1 MIFIP
6 TNEGAMYAQWMV
18 ALRVRY
24 RRWTDRGQPSNDIDM
39 YGILEAMNQ
48 LPGVVTIFCC
58 ESHPTRQ
65 KPDRF
70 YVMCMADPGGV
81 VQLGKV
87 VEACHRR
94 MDVTWPLSHTE
105 IVNLV
110 HTRAILPISQIHQD
124 WVSYPAYVIECVKV
138 TRKGK
143 REFLWQFLQ
152 AVEEVRERCAT

>member
-6 TNEGAMYAQWMV
+6 SNEGRVYAHTLNVM
-18 ALRVRY
+18 RSRY
-24 RRWTDRGQPSNDIDM
+24 RRWTNLGQPGNDIDM

-58 ESHPTRQ
+58 ESHPARR

-110 HTRAILPISQIHQD
+110 HTRAILPISQIQGD
-124 WVSYPAYVIECVKV
+124 WVSYPAYVIECQKV